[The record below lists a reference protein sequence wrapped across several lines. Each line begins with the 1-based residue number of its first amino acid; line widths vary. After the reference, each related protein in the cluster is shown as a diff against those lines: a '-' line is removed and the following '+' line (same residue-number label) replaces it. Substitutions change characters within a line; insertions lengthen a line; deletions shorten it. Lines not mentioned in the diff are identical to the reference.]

1 MTSGELKHRA
11 LVEQW
16 AEQIGQCRTSG
27 KRVGQWC
34 EENHINIKT
43 YYYWERKCLAEYD
56 RWFPAKQ
63 GNLVKIDPAELPST
77 DTGIIT
83 VRDDCPAIEVGKV
96 RLILPPGTDA
106 VKIAEIIAEI
116 NRHA

>member
-1 MTSGELKHRA
+1 MTSGERKHRT

-16 AEQIGQCRTSG
+16 AERIGQCRTSG

-43 YYYWERKCLAEYD
+43 YYRWERKCLTEYD
-56 RWFPAKQ
+56 QWCPAKQ
-63 GNLVKIDPAELPST
+63 GNLVKIDPAELASP
-77 DTGIIT
+77 DTGINT
-83 VRDDCPAIEVGKV
+83 VRDAGPEIEVGKV

-106 VKIAEIIAEI
+106 VRIAELIAEI

>member
-1 MTSGELKHRA
+1 MTSRELKHKA
-11 LVEQW
+11 MVEQW
-16 AEQIGQCRTSG
+16 AEKIGQCRISG

-34 EENHINIKT
+34 EENHINIKS
-43 YYYWERKCLAEYD
+43 YYYWERKCLTEYD

-63 GNLVKIDPAELPST
+63 GNLVKIDPAELPSC

-83 VRDDCPAIEVGKV
+83 AGEAGPAIEVGKV
-96 RLILPPGTDA
+96 RVILPPGTDA
-106 VKIAEIIAEI
+106 VRIAEIVTEI